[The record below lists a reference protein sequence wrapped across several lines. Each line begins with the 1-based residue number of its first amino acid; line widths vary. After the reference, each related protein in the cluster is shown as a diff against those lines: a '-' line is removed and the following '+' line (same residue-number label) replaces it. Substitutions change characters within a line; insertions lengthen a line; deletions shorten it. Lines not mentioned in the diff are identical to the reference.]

1 VKRNQHFLLCAGL
14 LTLAAALPLRA
25 QSARNTAEAIADE
38 RQIQAE
44 RAALERDREEAER
57 FAALIKSLES
67 ARRERDLERYL
78 QINTAL
84 RGMMARE
91 ADQAGRKAARAQA
104 EVGQSRREARA
115 EVMEAH
121 ASGLAHDGLRALDD
135 RRDLRDDRRDRAA
148 ISARSSEM
156 GALISRAEALLPRV
170 EDADLE
176 AFSDNGVVMRRFL
189 DIVRADLAATQLEL
203 GEDLGER
210 REDRRERGSD
220 RRK

>member
-1 VKRNQHFLLCAGL
+1 VKSQHILLCTGL
-14 LTLAAALPLRA
+14 LTLVAALPLRA
-25 QSARNTAEAIADE
+25 QSARNTAEAVADQ

-57 FAALIKSLES
+57 FAALIESLES
-67 ARRERDLERYL
+67 ARHERDLERYL
-78 QINTAL
+78 QVNTAL

-91 ADQAGRKAARAQA
+91 ADQARRKAARAQA

-121 ASGLAHDGLRALDD
+121 ASGLPRDGLQVLDD
-135 RRDLRDDRRDRAA
+135 HRDLRDDRRDRAA
-148 ISARSSEM
+148 ISTRASEM
-156 GALISRAEALLPRV
+156 GALISRAETLLPRV

-189 DIVRADLAATQLEL
+189 EIVRADLTATQREL
-203 GEDLGER
+203 GEDLSER
-210 REDRRERGSD
+210 REDRRERHSD